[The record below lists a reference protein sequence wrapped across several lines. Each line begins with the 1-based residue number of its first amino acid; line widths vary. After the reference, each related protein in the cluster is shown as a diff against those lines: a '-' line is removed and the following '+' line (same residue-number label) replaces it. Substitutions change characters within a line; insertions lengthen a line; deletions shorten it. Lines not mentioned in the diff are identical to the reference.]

1 MKHTL
6 LVTLMLAS
14 QFAWANCNVKTA
26 SLLTDTQVVGP
37 IQNLVEIANDGKCT
51 VKFDVNVNGK
61 WHSVTDSISDSHYK
75 GSALCSHAIRQG
87 REKLLVSLGGQFNSE
102 SITVCREGQKVE
114 RKIKVGD
121 LILETEVGQ
130 SSVKWPEDRKYNNMR
145 CRNFTE
151 QYFELGILKR
161 YFGVICQA
169 NPNDPM
175 WMVMAKW

>member
-6 LVTLMLAS
+6 LVALLLAS
-14 QFAWANCNVKTA
+14 PVWADCNIRTA

-37 IQNLVEIANDGKCT
+37 AQNLVEIVSEGKCT

-61 WHSVTDSISDSHYK
+61 LHSVEESESDSHYK
-75 GSALCSHAIRQG
+75 GSALCSYAIRQG
-87 REKLLVSLGGQFNSE
+87 REKLLVSMGGQFNSE
-102 SITVCREGQKVE
+102 SITVCQSGQKAE
-114 RKIKVGD
+114 RKIKAGD
-121 LILETEVGQ
+121 LILETEVGK
-130 SSVKWPEDRKYNNMR
+130 SSVNWPEDRKYKNMR

-151 QYFELGILKR
+151 QYFELGSLKR

-175 WMVMAKW
+175 WMVMDKW

>member
-14 QFAWANCNVKTA
+14 QFAWANCDVKTA
-26 SLLTDTQVVGP
+26 SLMTDTQVVGP
-37 IQNLVEIANDGKCT
+37 IQNLVGIVSDGKCT

-61 WHSVTDSISDSHYK
+61 LHSVIDSISDSHYK

-102 SITVCREGQKVE
+102 SITVCRDGQKIE
-114 RKIKVGD
+114 RKIKAGD
-121 LILETEVGQ
+121 LILETEVGR
-130 SSVKWPEDRKYNNMR
+130 SKVDLYFKYQNMR

-151 QYFELGILKR
+151 QYFEIGIVKR
-161 YFGVICQA
+161 YHGVICQA
-169 NPNDPM
+169 NPNEHM
-175 WMVMAKW
+175 WMVMDKW

>member
-6 LVTLMLAS
+6 LVALLLAS
-14 QFAWANCNVKTA
+14 QITWADCDVKTA
-26 SLLTDTQVVGP
+26 SLMTDTQVVGP
-37 IQNLVEIANDGKCT
+37 AQNLVETVSNGKCT

-61 WHSVTDSISDSHYK
+61 WHTVEETVEDSHYN
-75 GSALCSHAIRQG
+75 GNALCSHAIRQG

-114 RKIKVGD
+114 RKIKAGD
-121 LILETEVGQ
+121 LILETEVGR
-130 SSVKWPEDRKYNNMR
+130 SKVDLYFKYQNMR

-151 QYFELGILKR
+151 QYFELGVLRR

-169 NPNDPM
+169 NPNEAN
-175 WMVMAKW
+175 WMIMDKW